1 VSADAGRPT
10 YVDLHTHSTASDGT
24 LPPEAVV
31 EAAARCGLAA
41 LALTDHDTIDGVSVA
56 RAAGE
61 RLGIRIIT
69 GVELSAFHEEH
80 EVHVLALHLTQL
92 EALEKRLGELRTLRH
107 TRAEKIVD
115 KLNALG
121 IPLTLDEVLQ
131 QSNGGAVG
139 RPHVARALIARGV
152 VHDFR
157 DAFMR
162 YLGGNG
168 SAFVAKERLSIEDAI
183 AIAHEAGALAI
194 WAHPGDGGRREKLEP
209 LVAAGLDG
217 VEVKHPSHSGEDVK
231 RLQALADF
239 FGLVPSG
246 GSDWHGASDG
256 PRRLGIMNVPIQW
269 LERQDEKLASVMS
282 SKNSRPSPPPPPAE
296 SPAAQ

>member
-1 VSADAGRPT
+1 VSADAGRPAF
-10 YVDLHTHSTASDGT
+10 VDLHTHSTASDGT
-24 LPPEAVV
+24 LPPEGVI
-31 EAAARCGLAA
+31 EAAARCGLSA
-41 LALTDHDTIDGVSVA
+41 LALTDHDTIDGVPAA

-61 RLGIRIIT
+61 RLGIRVIA
-69 GVELSAFHEEH
+69 GAELSAFHDDS
-80 EVHVLALHLTQL
+80 EVHLLALHLTHL
-92 EALEKRLGELRTLRH
+92 EALEKSLGGLRALRH
-107 TRAEKIVD
+107 IRAQKIVE
-115 KLNALG
+115 KLNGLN
-121 IPLTLDEVLQ
+121 IPITLDEVLQ

-168 SAFVAKERLSIEDAI
+168 SAFVPKERLSIDDAI
-183 AIAHEAGALAI
+183 RIAHEAGALAI

-217 VEVKHPSHSGEDVK
+217 LEIKHPSHSPEDVK

-246 GSDWHGASDG
+246 GSDWHGAPDG
-256 PRRLGIMNVPIQW
+256 PRRLGIMNVPVEW
-269 LERQDEKLASVMS
+269 LERQDDKLAAATS
-282 SKNSRPSPPPPPAE
+282 SPNG
-296 SPAAQ
+296 Q

>member
-1 VSADAGRPT
+1 MSEAAGRPT
-10 YVDLHTHSTASDGT
+10 FVDLHTHSTASDGT
-24 LPPEAVV
+24 LPPEQVI

-41 LALTDHDTIDGVSVA
+41 LALTDHDTIDGVALA
-56 RAAGE
+56 RAAAE
-61 RLGIRIIT
+61 RLGIRVIA
-69 GVELSAFHEEH
+69 GCELSAFQDDH
-80 EVHVLALHLTQL
+80 EVHLLALHLSHL
-92 EALEKRLGELRTLRH
+92 DALQRHLSDLRAHRQ
-107 TRAEKIVD
+107 TRAAKIVE
-115 KLNALG
+115 KLNSLG
-121 IPLTLDEVLQ
+121 IPLTLEEVLQ

-157 DAFMR
+157 DAFVR

-168 SAFVAKERLSIEDAI
+168 SAFVPKEKLSIEDAI
-183 AIAHEAGALAI
+183 AIAHEAGGLAI
-194 WAHPGDGGRREKLEP
+194 WAHPGDGGRRETLEP

-217 VEVKHPSHSGEDVK
+217 VEVRHPSHSAEDVK

-256 PRRLGIMNVPIQW
+256 PRRLGIMNVPIDW
-269 LERQDEKLASVMS
+269 LERQDERLVSGASS
-282 SKNSRPSPPPPPAE
+282 QTSG
-296 SPAAQ
+296 

>member
-1 VSADAGRPT
+1 VSAEAGGPAF
-10 YVDLHTHSTASDGT
+10 VDLHTHSTASDGT
-24 LPPEAVV
+24 LPPEQVI
-31 EAAARCGLAA
+31 EAAAQCGLKA
-41 LALTDHDTIDGVSVA
+41 LALTDHDTIGGIPAA
-56 RAAGE
+56 REAGE

-69 GVELSAFHEEH
+69 GVELSAFQDGH
-80 EVHVLALHLTQL
+80 EVHVLALHLSQL
-92 EALEKRLGELRTLRH
+92 DTLHKRLEDLRASRFS
-107 TRAEKIVD
+107 RAEKIVE

-121 IPLTLDEVLQ
+121 IPITLDEVLL

-168 SAFVAKERLSIEDAI
+168 SAFVPKDKLSIEDAI
-183 AIAHEAGALAI
+183 AIAHDAGALAI
-194 WAHPGDGGRREKLEP
+194 WAHPGDGGRRDKLEP

-217 VEVKHPSHSGEDVK
+217 VEIRHPSHSGEDIK
-231 RLQALADF
+231 RLQALTDF

-246 GSDWHGASDG
+246 GSDWHGATEG
-256 PRRLGIMNVPIQW
+256 PRRLGMMNVPAEW
-269 LERQDEKLASVMS
+269 LERQDERVASLASS
-282 SKNSRPSPPPPPAE
+282 TSP
-296 SPAAQ
+296 

>member
-1 VSADAGRPT
+1 MSADAGRPT
-10 YVDLHTHSTASDGT
+10 FVDLHTHSTASDGI
-24 LPPEAVV
+24 LPPEQVI
-31 EAAARCGLAA
+31 EAAQRCGLSA
-41 LALTDHDTIDGVSVA
+41 LALTDHDTIGGVDAA
-56 RAAGE
+56 RRAGE
-61 RLGIRIIT
+61 VLGIRVIA
-69 GVELSAFHEEH
+69 GVELSAFYNEH
-80 EVHVLALHLTQL
+80 EVHILALHLTHL
-92 EALEKRLGELRTLRH
+92 DALQRRLGELRALRH
-107 TRAEKIVD
+107 TRAQKIVG
-115 KLNALG
+115 KLNVLG

-139 RPHVARALIARGV
+139 RPHVARALIARGA

-162 YLGGNG
+162 YLGAGA

-194 WAHPGDGGRREKLEP
+194 WAHPGEGGRRDRLEP

-217 VEVKHPSHSGEDVK
+217 LEIRHPSHSSDDIK

-246 GSDWHGASDG
+246 GSDWHGAMEG
-256 PRRLGIMNVPIQW
+256 PRRLGIMNVPIEW
-269 LERQDEKLASVMS
+269 LERQDEKRASVTS
-282 SKNSRPSPPPPPAE
+282 TPNTR
-296 SPAAQ
+296 